1 MSFQTQPAARA
12 TPLRPATYA
21 GIAAATVSVAAAVAI
36 RVVPTWESL
45 VVGAHF
51 ALTALVY
58 ATGGALA
65 VRLNGDGWRAGL
77 FAGLLDALI
86 GHTIAFVLAAPLD
99 PARVS
104 LPRGVTTSAQL
115 MATMQVW
122 GAVLGASVAIMIAIG
137 AGAAGGWYVK
147 RRR

>member
-1 MSFQTQPAARA
+1 MSRQTQPLARA

-36 RVVPTWESL
+36 RIVPTWESL
-45 VVGAHF
+45 VVGVHF
-51 ALTALVY
+51 ALTVLLY

-65 VRLNGDGWRAGL
+65 ARLGGDGWRAGL

-104 LPRGVTTSAQL
+104 LPRGVTTSPQL
-115 MATMQVW
+115 MASMQVW
-122 GAVLGASVAIMIAIG
+122 GAVLGASVAVVIAIG
-137 AGAAGGWYVK
+137 AGAAGGWYAK